1 MGWYIGARD
10 KIDRALIQQYAD
22 VKTTTF
28 DHEKINGDEILKMIN
43 MLSLQQKNFH
53 IKSDLKQ
60 NTVSILQKQLS

>member
-10 KIDRALIQQYAD
+10 RIDRALVQQYAD
-22 VKTTTF
+22 VQTTTF
-28 DHEKINGDEILKMIN
+28 DHEKIDSDTILTMIN

-53 IKSDLKQ
+53 IKNDLKQ